1 MQQWKYAFFEITG
14 WLYSSGSTA
23 CVGFGGCLVCT
34 QQWSTA
40 VLLYPR
46 HYSDNSCGR
55 LCGKYKKNGG
65 PHIMSLF
72 CDTQLYLFLHCCSYL
87 NSIVTLHLTGI
98 FCWQSYSSWQW
109 VPESSSEKK
118 PPRMMQQEFL
128 HAHCQIT
135 AQGHWNGYLLITI
148 WI

>member
-55 LCGKYKKNGG
+55 LCGKYKKNEG

-72 CDTQLYLFLHCCSYL
+72 CDTQLYLFLRCCSYL

-98 FCWQSYSSWQW
+98 FLLAKLLQLT
-109 VPESSSEKK
+109 VGA
-118 PPRMMQQEFL
+118 REFL
-128 HAHCQIT
+128 REETSTDDAARIFT
-135 AQGHWNGYLLITI
+135 GPLPNNSTRALKWLLTI